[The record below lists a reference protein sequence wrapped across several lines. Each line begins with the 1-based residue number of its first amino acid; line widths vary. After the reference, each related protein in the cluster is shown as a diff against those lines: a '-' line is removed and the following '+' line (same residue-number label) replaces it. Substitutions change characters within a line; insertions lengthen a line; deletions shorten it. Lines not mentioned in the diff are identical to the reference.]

1 MATRNITALLTS
13 EDVDQLSYPNAGV
26 WYAQKDDQI
35 NVTVANASG
44 SALSTW
50 GEVANVG
57 GGGGRIDA
65 ASGSSQSGTSSTTFL
80 SAAIPG
86 SAHNGDDAVMHF
98 FSPTGG
104 NATYS
109 GRLYINIPN
118 PIFNSATYNNPASPN
133 VTVTLNITNPAAAPS
148 SGSTVLMTVT
158 QSEIDDGGETWN
170 DTQPHAT
177 TFTQARGTSQTYYTG
192 IWTNRSGSNEIFVGV
207 AAAGDTPSG
216 TYGYGRT
223 VDVPYLNTPTSVSLS
238 YSSISVA
245 ANTAYTMPTVSSYD
259 ANVVYYLTTV
269 GGSGYTAGDDHSG
282 IFTGYIGRT
291 HSSSQFRTDANDSS
305 NATSASSAGTTTYY
319 VWTKRA
325 TSTGGTGLYHYS
337 GTGFTLTTTAGSTT
351 PTVTVVDE
359 GTIEYFYITDAN
371 ALIKHYVRLSNTLSN
386 YSYKVSASTSAE
398 ESLSSWTAGTGGTI
412 ALYVAAG
419 TTNQSSNALQGTDG
433 TGQIF
438 YVWRKK
444 TDGSDTPAVVVN
456 SGTNLSYK
464 RKFIDISNVN
474 EIDSATA
481 SVAYGATST
490 SVALSVTQSGW
501 LYKLVDSGSDAS
513 AVVTAS
519 SNTGAT
525 LTATSMPGSTAGNTK
540 VLDLYVKSPAGS
552 TAYYGP
558 KDQVTLTRAG
568 QGGSWDDDSVD
579 AGYGFA
585 VYNGAGAVMLNTN
598 SSIQRYIV
606 EGSIGIVTNQQL
618 SNAWT
623 LNQGVYTCDPIN
635 CGRSLV
641 HANDDFKTFI
651 LSWHPTLT
659 AAAGGAA
666 NRLWTTKTNSSGG
679 TTGTLNHFTI
689 STRQTTG
696 TVYYVV
702 YITGNTS

>member
-1 MATRNITALLTS
+1 MATRNITALLT
-13 EDVDQLSYPNAGV
+13 DQGAGNLSYPNAGE
-26 WYAQKDDQI
+26 WYANVGDQI
-35 NVTVANASG
+35 NVTVADITGG

-50 GEVANVG
+50 GEVENDSQ
-57 GGGGRIDA
+57 GGGRIDA
-65 ASGSSQSGTSSTTFL
+65 ASGSSQSGTSSSQFL

-86 SAHNGDDAVMHF
+86 SAHTGSDAVMHF

-104 NATYS
+104 GATYS
-109 GRLYINIPN
+109 GRLYINVPN
-118 PIFNSATYNNPASPN
+118 PINGVPTHNNAASPN
-133 VTVTLNITNPAAAPS
+133 VTVTLSITNPAATPT
-148 SGSTVLMTVT
+148 SGSTVLMTAT
-158 QSEIDDGGETWN
+158 QTEIDDGSPTWN
-170 DTQPHAT
+170 ETQPHAT

-207 AAAGDTPSG
+207 AAAGDNPSSLG
-216 TYGYGRT
+216 AYGYGRT
-223 VDVPYLNTPTSVSLS
+223 VAVDYLNTPTSVSLS

-245 ANTAYTMPTVSSYD
+245 ASTAYTMPTVSSYD

-269 GGSGYTAGDDHSG
+269 GGSGYTAGSNHSG

-291 HSSSQFRTDANDSS
+291 HSSSQFKTDDGSS
-305 NATSASSAGTTTYY
+305 TNATSASSAGTTTYY

-359 GTIEYFYITDAN
+359 GTINYFYITDAN

-398 ESLSSWTAGTGGTI
+398 ESLSSWTAGNGGTI

-419 TTNQSSNALQGTDG
+419 TTNQSSSALQGTDG

-464 RKFIDISNVN
+464 RKFIDISSVN
-474 EIDSATA
+474 EIQDTNINTA
-481 SVAYGATST
+481 SNAT
-490 SVALSVTQSGW
+490 TQAVGVSIVSSIGW

-513 AVVTAS
+513 AIVTS
-519 SNTGAT
+519 TSTNPLT
-525 LTATSMPGSTAGNTK
+525 LTAGSNYMPGTTAGNTK
-540 VLDLYVKSPAGS
+540 TLDLYIKSPAGG

-558 KDQVTLTRAG
+558 KDQVVLTRGAVP
-568 QGGSWDDDSVD
+568 GSWEDTVAN

-585 VYNGAGAVMLNTN
+585 IYNTNGAVMLNTN
-598 SSIQRYIV
+598 SSIQRYIAQGTTTIYTSG
-606 EGSIGIVTNQQL
+606 GSAWSL
-618 SNAWT
+618 SA
-623 LNQGVYTCDPIN
+623 GVYTSALISGGGLN
-635 CGRSLV
+635 LAGVSYSIMAW
-641 HANDDFKTFI
+641 HA
-651 LSWHPTLT
+651 SEPGSTLT
-659 AAAGGAA
+659 QV
-666 NRLWTTKTNSSGG
+666 WTEKRNSSGG
-679 TTGTLNHFTI
+679 TSGTLSHFVI
-689 STRQTTG
+689 HTRMTS
-696 TVYYVV
+696 
-702 YITGNTS
+702 GNVEWVIYKT